1 MTRPQ
6 PAPMPQPAQSPQM
19 PQPVMPQPSRTMQPQ
34 PSQTGQAMPAPGA
47 PSRAPIA
54 QPSPTPQPTSIPQPI
69 SRTAQPAPVPA
80 NPPRSNVQT
89 LLLVLGVALVVIAVI
104 AFAWFAYG
112 LLGDAGRTACVA
124 AVGVVA
130 VGAAIALTPRL
141 RVTAEGLAWAGLIA
155 LAVGALLLSS
165 MDDAPASD
173 RIMALLAGLALAVV
187 CAAALGIRFVP
198 LPDGMPPLRAYSL
211 YVTFALPLAAILM
224 TYALP
229 VLDFSVLF
237 PLECVAGA
245 AVAVTIAA
253 FLPADPSRRV
263 PDAEPIAALAVAGVL
278 LAIATIGTYMAV
290 DYHNP
295 LWLVSLLIALT
306 AIGWLLALV
315 VLHVRRGARSGRPL
329 PTGLRFVPVTGLVW
343 TIAASTT
350 AIMRALPGSM
360 ALETGRMITYL
371 PTVVASAAVVIAAC
385 AWPRREG
392 GAARLSAAERVAG
405 ALNGSTILVIMT
417 CAEFSHE
424 GWQALVTSMTAFAG
438 LLAAAACAWARAAR
452 PIDKPV
458 RMTAAAQMLPTAYPA
473 QPIQATA
480 MSVQP
485 IQPIQPT
492 QPTQPIQTAWAPA
505 QGATQGP
512 ARPAQPAQPYP
523 YTAAPRLAAAPHLAA
538 APQAAAAP
546 LPGSVPQAA
555 AQYPA
560 STQVAVR
567 RAAAGPD
574 SAGAIV
580 TIFAG
585 LTTLALLAIA
595 VLEPRPYV
603 PADLI
608 GGLVGTAALAV
619 GVRWMIAWPAL
630 RSWQAL
636 WPALALLMIPPLLM
650 SWTHPLSF
658 TRALALFVIA
668 LAALLV
674 GALRGLQAPLVS
686 GAVVLVVHLVTV
698 LWPWLATFSQR
709 FWWVWLLIGGVVLI
723 VAAAR
728 YEASLKSVRSLATR
742 ISQLR

>member
-1 MTRPQ
+1 MQ
-6 PAPMPQPAQSPQM
+6 PAPA
-19 PQPVMPQPSRTMQPQ
+19 
-34 PSQTGQAMPAPGA
+34 
-47 PSRAPIA
+47 
-54 QPSPTPQPTSIPQPI
+54 
-69 SRTAQPAPVPA
+69 PA

-141 RVTAEGLAWAGLIA
+141 RATAEGLAWAGLIA

-211 YVTFALPLAAILM
+211 YVAFALPLAAILM

-245 AVAVTIAA
+245 AVAVAIAA
-253 FLPADPSRRV
+253 FLPADPHRRA
-263 PDAEPIAALAVAGVL
+263 PDAEPIAALTVAGVL
-278 LAIATIGTYMAV
+278 LATATFGAYMAV

-295 LWLVSLLIALT
+295 LWLVSLLIAFT
-306 AIGWLLALV
+306 AVGWLLTLV

-350 AIMRALPGSM
+350 AIMRALPDSM
-360 ALETGRMITYL
+360 TLEMRHMIAYL
-371 PTVVASAAVVIAAC
+371 PTVVAGAGVVIAAC

-392 GAARLSAAERVAG
+392 GAAGDDGARRAQDATGLSVAERVAG

-424 GWQALVTSMTAFAG
+424 GWQALITSMTAFVG
-438 LLAAAACAWARAAR
+438 LLAATACAWARAAR
-452 PIDKPV
+452 PVDKLV
-458 RMTAAAQMLPTAYPA
+458 RMTAAAQMRMQPAAYPA
-473 QPIQATA
+473 QTMAQPVHATA
-480 MSVQP
+480 MPVQPVQP
-485 IQPIQPT
+485 IQT
-492 QPTQPIQTAWAPA
+492 VWAPV

-512 ARPAQPAQPYP
+512 AQQTQQAQSYP
-523 YTAAPRLAAAPHLAA
+523 YAVAPH
-538 APQAAAAP
+538 PV
-546 LPGSVPQAA
+546 SVPQAG

-560 STQVAVR
+560 SAPAAVR

-595 VLEPRPYV
+595 VLEPRPYA

-608 GGLVGTAALAV
+608 GGMVGVSALAV

-636 WPALALLMIPPLLM
+636 WPALALLMVPPLLM

-709 FWWVWLLIGGVVLI
+709 FWWVWLLIGGVALI

-728 YEASLKSVRSLATR
+728 YEASLKSVRTLATR

>member
-1 MTRPQ
+1 M
-6 PAPMPQPAQSPQM
+6 
-19 PQPVMPQPSRTMQPQ
+19 
-34 PSQTGQAMPAPGA
+34 
-47 PSRAPIA
+47 
-54 QPSPTPQPTSIPQPI
+54 
-69 SRTAQPAPVPA
+69 QPAPVPA

-211 YVTFALPLAAILM
+211 YVTFTLPLAAILM

-245 AVAVTIAA
+245 AVAVAIAA
-253 FLPADPSRRV
+253 FLPADPSRRT

-295 LWLVSLLIALT
+295 LWLVSLLIAFT
-306 AIGWLLALV
+306 AVGWLLTLV
-315 VLHVRRGARSGRPL
+315 VLHVRRGTRSGLPL

-360 ALETGRMITYL
+360 ALETGRMIAYL
-371 PTVVASAAVVIAAC
+371 PTVVAGAGVVIAAC

-392 GAARLSAAERVAG
+392 GAAGADGARRAQDATGLSAAERVAG

-424 GWQALVTSMTAFAG
+424 GWQALVTSMTAFVG
-438 LLAAAACAWARAAR
+438 LLAATACAWAWAAR
-452 PIDKPV
+452 PVDKLV
-458 RMTAAAQMLPTAYPA
+458 QMAAQIRMQPAAYPA
-473 QPIQATA
+473 QAMAQPVHATA
-480 MSVQP
+480 MPVQP
-485 IQPIQPT
+485 V
-492 QPTQPIQTAWAPA
+492 QPIQTAWAP
-505 QGATQGP
+505 TQGP
-512 ARPAQPAQPYP
+512 THGPAQQTQQAQSYP
-523 YTAAPRLAAAPHLAA
+523 YAVAPH
-538 APQAAAAP
+538 PV
-546 LPGSVPQAA
+546 SVPQSG

-560 STQVAVR
+560 SAPVAVR

-608 GGLVGTAALAV
+608 GGLVGAAALAV

>member
-1 MTRPQ
+1 MQ
-6 PAPMPQPAQSPQM
+6 PAS
-19 PQPVMPQPSRTMQPQ
+19 VH
-34 PSQTGQAMPAPGA
+34 
-47 PSRAPIA
+47 
-54 QPSPTPQPTSIPQPI
+54 
-69 SRTAQPAPVPA
+69 A

-211 YVTFALPLAAILM
+211 YVAFALPLAAILM

-245 AVAVTIAA
+245 AVAVAIAA
-253 FLPADPSRRV
+253 FLPADPHRRA
-263 PDAEPIAALAVAGVL
+263 PDAEPIAALTVAGVL
-278 LAIATIGTYMAV
+278 LAIATFGAYMAV

-306 AIGWLLALV
+306 AVGWLLTLV
-315 VLHVRRGARSGRPL
+315 VLHVRRSARSGRPL

-343 TIAASTT
+343 AIAASTT

-360 ALETGRMITYL
+360 ALETGRMIAYL
-371 PTVVASAAVVIAAC
+371 PTVVAGAGVVIAAC
-385 AWPRREG
+385 AWPRRDG
-392 GAARLSAAERVAG
+392 GAGRADGAAGNGVAAGATGATGNVGAPGGSRRAQDATGLSAAERVAG
-405 ALNGSTILVIMT
+405 SLNGSTILVIMT

-424 GWQALVTSMTAFAG
+424 GWQALVTSMTAFVG

-452 PIDKPV
+452 PIDKLV
-458 RMTAAAQMLPTAYPA
+458 RMTVQPAQMVAAQTRMQPAAYPA
-473 QPIQATA
+473 QATAQPAQATA
-480 MSVQP
+480 MPVQP
-485 IQPIQPT
+485 VQPIQPT
-492 QPTQPIQTAWAPA
+492 QPTQLTQPIQTAWAPA
-505 QGATQGP
+505 QGPTQG
-512 ARPAQPAQPYP
+512 PAQPAQSYP
-523 YTAAPRLAAAPHLAA
+523 YAVAPQAAGTPQAAIAPHRTAIPQAAIAPHLAA

-546 LPGSVPQAA
+546 LPGSVPQAG

-560 STQVAVR
+560 PMQVAVR

-574 SAGAIV
+574 SAGVIV

-585 LTTLALLAIA
+585 LTTFALLTIAI
-595 VLEPRPYV
+595 LEPRPYA
-603 PADLI
+603 PADLL
-608 GGLVGTAALAV
+608 GGMVGVTALAV
-619 GVRWMIAWPAL
+619 GVRWMLAWPAL
-630 RSWQAL
+630 RSWRAL
-636 WPALALLMIPPLLM
+636 WPALALLMIPLLLM

-658 TRALALFVIA
+658 PRALALFVIA
-668 LAALLV
+668 LAALLW
-674 GALRGLQAPLVS
+674 GTLRGLQAPLVS
-686 GAVVLVVHLVTV
+686 GAVALVAHLVTV
-698 LWPWLATFSQR
+698 LWPWLAAFSQR
-709 FWWVWLLIGGVVLI
+709 FWWVWLLICGVVLI

>member
-1 MTRPQ
+1 M
-6 PAPMPQPAQSPQM
+6 
-19 PQPVMPQPSRTMQPQ
+19 
-34 PSQTGQAMPAPGA
+34 
-47 PSRAPIA
+47 
-54 QPSPTPQPTSIPQPI
+54 
-69 SRTAQPAPVPA
+69 QPAPVPA

-211 YVTFALPLAAILM
+211 YVAFALPLAAILM

-245 AVAVTIAA
+245 AVAVAIAA
-253 FLPADPSRRV
+253 FLPTDPHRRA
-263 PDAEPIAALAVAGVL
+263 PDAEPIAALTVAGVL
-278 LAIATIGTYMAV
+278 LAIATFGAYMAV

-306 AIGWLLALV
+306 AVGWLLTLI

-360 ALETGRMITYL
+360 ALETGRMIAYL

-392 GAARLSAAERVAG
+392 GAAGADGARRAQDATGLSAAERVAG

-424 GWQALVTSMTAFAG
+424 GWKALVTSMTAFVG
-438 LLAAAACAWARAAR
+438 LLAAAACAWAQAAR
-452 PIDKPV
+452 PVDKPV
-458 RMTAAAQMLPTAYPA
+458 RMPAAAQMLPTAYPA

-480 MSVQP
+480 MPVQP
-485 IQPIQPT
+485 IQPIQP
-492 QPTQPIQTAWAPA
+492 AWGPA
-505 QGATQGP
+505 QGP
-512 ARPAQPAQPYP
+512 MHMARPVQPYP
-523 YTAAPRLAAAPHLAA
+523 YAAAPS
-538 APQAAAAP
+538 PV
-546 LPGSVPQAA
+546 SVPQAA
-555 AQYPA
+555 APYPA
-560 STQVAVR
+560 STPVAMR

-608 GGLVGTAALAV
+608 GGMVGAAALAV
-619 GVRWMIAWPAL
+619 GVRWMLAWPAL
-630 RSWQAL
+630 RSWRAL
-636 WPALALLMIPPLLM
+636 WPALALLMVPPLLM

-728 YEASLKSVRSLATR
+728 YEASLKSVRTLTTR

>member
-1 MTRPQ
+1 
-6 PAPMPQPAQSPQM
+6 
-19 PQPVMPQPSRTMQPQ
+19 
-34 PSQTGQAMPAPGA
+34 MPAPGA
-47 PSRAPIA
+47 PSWAPIA

-245 AVAVTIAA
+245 AVAVAIAA

-392 GAARLSAAERVAG
+392 GATGLSAAERVSG

-452 PIDKPV
+452 PIDKLV
-458 RMTAAAQMLPTAYPA
+458 REAVQTRMQPAAYPA
-473 QPIQATA
+473 QAMAQPVQAMAMPAQATA
-480 MSVQP
+480 MPVQP
-485 IQPIQPT
+485 V
-492 QPTQPIQTAWAPA
+492 QPIQTAWAP
-505 QGATQGP
+505 TQGP
-512 ARPAQPAQPYP
+512 THGPAQQTQQAQSYP
-523 YTAAPRLAAAPHLAA
+523 YAVAPH
-538 APQAAAAP
+538 PV
-546 LPGSVPQAA
+546 SVPQAG

-560 STQVAVR
+560 SAPVAVR

-595 VLEPRPYV
+595 VLEPRPYA

-608 GGLVGTAALAV
+608 GGLVGAAALAV
-619 GVRWMIAWPAL
+619 GVRWMLAWPAL

-650 SWTHPLSF
+650 SWTYPLSF

>member
-1 MTRPQ
+1 M
-6 PAPMPQPAQSPQM
+6 
-19 PQPVMPQPSRTMQPQ
+19 
-34 PSQTGQAMPAPGA
+34 
-47 PSRAPIA
+47 
-54 QPSPTPQPTSIPQPI
+54 
-69 SRTAQPAPVPA
+69 
-80 NPPRSNVQT
+80 QT

-124 AVGVVA
+124 TVGVVA
-130 VGAAIALTPRL
+130 VGVAIALTPRL

-187 CAAALGIRFVP
+187 CATTLGIRFVP

-253 FLPADPSRRV
+253 FLPADPSRRA

-278 LAIATIGTYMAV
+278 LAIATFGAYMAV

-306 AIGWLLALV
+306 AVGWLLALV
-315 VLHVRRGARSGRPL
+315 VLHVRRGTRSGRPL

-360 ALETGRMITYL
+360 ALETGRMIAYL
-371 PTVVASAAVVIAAC
+371 PTVVAGAAVVIAAC

-392 GAARLSAAERVAG
+392 GAAGANGAAGNGVAAGATGATGNVGAPGGSRRAQDVAGLSAAEHVAG

-424 GWQALVTSMTAFAG
+424 GWQALVTSMTAFVG

-452 PIDKPV
+452 PIDKLV
-458 RMTAAAQMLPTAYPA
+458 RMAVQPAQMRMQPAAYPA
-473 QPIQATA
+473 QAMAQPAQATA
-480 MSVQP
+480 MPVQP
-485 IQPIQPT
+485 IQPTQPT

-505 QGATQGP
+505 QGPTQG
-512 ARPAQPAQPYP
+512 PAQPAQSYP
-523 YTAAPRLAAAPHLAA
+523 YTAAPQAAGAPHRTA

-546 LPGSVPQAA
+546 LPGSVPQAG

-560 STQVAVR
+560 SMQVAVR

-574 SAGAIV
+574 SAGVIV

-585 LTTLALLAIA
+585 LTTFALLTIA
-595 VLEPRPYV
+595 VLEPRPYA
-603 PADLI
+603 PADLL
-608 GGLVGTAALAV
+608 GGMVGVAALAV
-619 GVRWMIAWPAL
+619 GVRWMLAWPAL

-658 TRALALFVIA
+658 PRALALFVIA

-686 GAVVLVVHLVTV
+686 GAVVLVAHVLTV
-698 LWPWLATFSQR
+698 LWPWLAAFSQR